1 MINGLGSLPSQRLK
15 VCGKNYVQSTKSGK
29 VMTKMKYIFFYHE
42 PCTQYLNIGMAQIT
56 RAEH

>member
-1 MINGLGSLPSQRLK
+1 MPAQRLK

-29 VMTKMKYIFFYHE
+29 VITKMKYIFFYHE
-42 PCTQYLNIGMAQIT
+42 PCIQYLNIGLALIT